1 MLSEHLHDQA
11 AAPLSIS
18 PLAKAGF
25 VPTWLGT
32 SNPSL
37 AAEALG
43 Q

>member
-25 VPTWLGT
+25 VPTGHGASDPDLTTG
-32 SNPSL
+32 
-37 AAEALG
+37 ARG